1 MQRKY
6 TSSDIEVLQGIEPV
20 QKRPGMYTDTSCPNH
35 LIQEVIDN
43 SVDEAIA
50 GYGKEIKI
58 TLEEDG
64 SIIVEDDGRGMP
76 VDKHPDFDI
85 PGVEVIM
92 THLHSGAKFSEKNY
106 RYSGGLHGVGV
117 SVVNALS
124 SFLKVDI
131 SRKGDDKKY
140 SISFANGNVK
150 KQLTTTGK
158 SIKNK
163 EGTTIHFLP
172 NPKYFETLQLN
183 IKELLHLIKAKSILQ
198 SGLKLVVIDNKYGS
212 GTQEFCHAGG
222 LKEYLISNIDNSNCC
237 PKDTYY
243 NSINSDNYNIEWSI
257 TWLNNSNEPF
267 QESYVNLIPTSQGGT
282 HVNLFRS
289 GIVDAI
295 REFCDRHSILPKNIR
310 LTPEDIWKNSSFI
323 LSLKMNNPQFS
334 GQTKNK
340 LQSNHLLSN
349 MNSQVKDK
357 FELWLNH
364 HAETGEALTDIA
376 IKNAEIRMSSDKQ
389 SNKRVSTKNII
400 LPSRLADC
408 ISENIDENE
417 LFLVE
422 GDSAGGSAKQAR
434 DKSFQA
440 ILPLRGKILNT
451 WELSSSKILES
462 KEVKDIS
469 LAIGVDPGKEEVNVD
484 NLRYG
489 KICILADADSD
500 GMHIAT
506 LLTALF
512 LAHFKELVL
521 LGRIYVAKP
530 PLYRIDIKKET
541 YYVVDD
547 IEKTKLLKKL
557 KIKEDDKNLSVT
569 RFKGLG
575 EMNPPQLRDTTL
587 AKETRKLIQLTTSSN
602 SKDTNAIDKLL
613 SKKRVLERREWL
625 ESKGNLVQI
634 D

>member
-1 MQRKY
+1 VERKY

-20 QKRPGMYTDTSCPNH
+20 RKRPGMYTDTACPNH
-35 LIQEVIDN
+35 LVQEVIDN

-50 GYGKEIKI
+50 GYGTEIKI
-58 TLEEDG
+58 TLKEDN
-64 SIIVEDDGRGMP
+64 SIIVEDNGRGMP
-76 VDKHPDFDI
+76 VDKHPEFNV

-124 SFLKVDI
+124 SFLKVNI
-131 SRKGDDKKY
+131 FRKGDEKQY
-140 SISFANGNVK
+140 SISFKNGAVK
-150 KQLTTTGK
+150 QKLNEVGK
-158 SIKNK
+158 CKKNK
-163 EGTTIHFLP
+163 EGTAIHFMP
-172 NPKYFETLQLN
+172 NEKYFETLQLN
-183 IKELLHLIKAKSILQ
+183 TKELIHLIKAKSILQ
-198 SGLKLVVIDNKYGS
+198 PELKLILVDEKYNPGI
-212 GTQEFCHAGG
+212 QEFYHQGG
-222 LKEYLISNIDNSNCC
+222 LKEYLVANLNDSEYC
-237 PKDTYY
+237 PKSTYS
-243 NSINSDNYNIEWSI
+243 NSINSENYNMEWSI
-257 TWLNNSNEPF
+257 AWLNETNDPF

-289 GIVDAI
+289 GIVDAM
-295 REFCDRHSILPKNIR
+295 REFCERHNILPKNIR

-323 LSLKMNNPQFS
+323 LSLKMSNPQFS

-349 MNSQVKDK
+349 LNGQVKDK

-364 HAETGEALTDIA
+364 HVETGEML
-376 IKNAEIRMSSDKQ
+376 AEIALRNAQNRILSDKQ
-389 SNKRVSTKNII
+389 SSKKTNSKNTI

-408 ISENIDENE
+408 ISKDISENE

-434 DKSFQA
+434 EKSFQA

-469 LAIGVDPGKEEVNVD
+469 LAIGVEPSKENID
-484 NLRYG
+484 ISSLRYG

-512 LAHFKELVL
+512 LGHFKELVS
-521 LGRIYVAKP
+521 LGHIYVAKP
-530 PLYRIDIKKET
+530 PLYRIDINKET
-541 YYVVDD
+541 YYVTDD
-547 IEKTKLLKKL
+547 AEKIKLLKKL
-557 KIKEDDKNLSVT
+557 KISEDNKNVSIT

-575 EMNPPQLRDTTL
+575 EMNPSQLRETTL
-587 AKETRKLIQLTTSSN
+587 SKKTRQLIQLTVTSKN
-602 SKDTNAIDKLL
+602 KDTAVIDKLL
-613 SKKRVLERREWL
+613 SKKKILERKEWL

>member
-1 MQRKY
+1 MERKY

-20 QKRPGMYTDTSCPNH
+20 RKRPGMYTDTACPNH
-35 LIQEVIDN
+35 LVQEVIDN

-50 GYGKEIKI
+50 GYGTEIKI
-58 TLEEDG
+58 TLKEDN
-64 SIIVEDDGRGMP
+64 SIIVEDNGRGMP
-76 VDKHPDFDI
+76 VDKHPEFNV

-124 SFLKVDI
+124 SFLKVNI
-131 SRKGDDKKY
+131 FRKGDEKQY
-140 SISFANGNVK
+140 SISFKNGAVK
-150 KQLTTTGK
+150 QKLNEVGK
-158 SIKNK
+158 CKKNK
-163 EGTTIHFLP
+163 EGTAIHFMP
-172 NPKYFETLQLN
+172 NEKYFETLQLN
-183 IKELLHLIKAKSILQ
+183 TKELIHLIKAKSILQ
-198 SGLKLVVIDNKYGS
+198 PELKLILVDEKYNPGI
-212 GTQEFCHAGG
+212 QEFYHQGG
-222 LKEYLISNIDNSNCC
+222 LKEYLVANLNDSEYC
-237 PKDTYY
+237 PKSTYS
-243 NSINSDNYNIEWSI
+243 NSINSENYNMEWSI
-257 TWLNNSNEPF
+257 AWLNETNDPF

-289 GIVDAI
+289 GIVDAM
-295 REFCDRHSILPKNIR
+295 REFCERHNILPKNIR

-323 LSLKMNNPQFS
+323 LSLKMSNPQFS

-349 MNSQVKDK
+349 LNGQVKDK

-364 HAETGEALTDIA
+364 HVETGEML
-376 IKNAEIRMSSDKQ
+376 AEIALRNAQNRILSDKQ
-389 SNKRVSTKNII
+389 SSKKTNSKNTI

-408 ISENIDENE
+408 ISKDISENE

-434 DKSFQA
+434 EKSFQA

-469 LAIGVDPGKEEVNVD
+469 LAIGVEPSKENID
-484 NLRYG
+484 ISSLRYG

-512 LAHFKELVL
+512 LGHFKELVS
-521 LGRIYVAKP
+521 LGHIYVAKP
-530 PLYRIDIKKET
+530 PLYRIDINKET
-541 YYVVDD
+541 YYVTDD
-547 IEKTKLLKKL
+547 AEKIKLLKKL
-557 KIKEDDKNLSVT
+557 KISEDNKNVSIT

-575 EMNPPQLRDTTL
+575 EMNPSQLRETTL
-587 AKETRKLIQLTTSSN
+587 SKKTRQLIQLTVTSKN
-602 SKDTNAIDKLL
+602 KDTAVIDKLL
-613 SKKRVLERREWL
+613 SKKKILERKEWL